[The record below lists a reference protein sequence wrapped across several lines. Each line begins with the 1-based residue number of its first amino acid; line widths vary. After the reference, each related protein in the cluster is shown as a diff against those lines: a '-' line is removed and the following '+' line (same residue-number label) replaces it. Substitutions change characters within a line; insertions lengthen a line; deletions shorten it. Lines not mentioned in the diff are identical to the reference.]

1 MPKKVIL
8 VADPGIDTAFAVAL
22 AVHDPNLDVIG
33 LIPTAGNVSAHQAT
47 LNVNVLID
55 HLDPPRWPR
64 TAAALPTEYE
74 LDGTAMHGSD
84 GLGNTHFPA
93 RTRHTLH
100 PADKIICELI
110 RQHPKEVTV
119 ICLGPATAVAAALDR
134 DPELPELMDK
144 LVLVGGCW
152 KEPGNAGPAAEFHFY
167 LDPDAVKRCL
177 HAGLHPLII
186 PLDVTRRLIFS
197 PTELLDLPNPDSR
210 TCQFL
215 RQIVPFAIRASSNLY
230 GIEGFHLKDVLGV
243 AAVALPGSVTFE
255 SRIADVETKGELT
268 RGMLV
273 VDARKRPVGLPNA
286 QIGVDAA
293 IGEVRQ
299 YIERVLKAA
308 P

>member
-33 LIPTAGNVSAHQAT
+33 LIPTAGNVGAQQAT

-64 TAAALPTEYE
+64 TAAALPMQFEI
-74 LDGTAMHGSD
+74 DGTAMHGTD
-84 GLGNTHFPA
+84 GLGNQHFPA
-93 RTRHTLH
+93 RTKHTQQ
-100 PADKIICELI
+100 PADKMICELV

-119 ICLGPATAVAAALDR
+119 VCLGPATAVAAALDR
-134 DPELPELMDK
+134 DPELPGLIDK

-167 LDPDAVKRCL
+167 LDPDAAKRCL
-177 HAGLHPLII
+177 HAGLHPQVI
-186 PLDVTRRLIFS
+186 PLDVTRRLILS
-197 PTELLDLPNPDSR
+197 PTELLELPNPESA
-210 TCQFL
+210 TCRFL
-215 RQIVPFAIRASSNLY
+215 RRIVPFAIRASSNLY

-243 AAVALPGSVTFE
+243 AAVALPGCVTFE
-255 SRIADVETKGELT
+255 SRVADVETKGELT

-273 VDARKRPVGLPNA
+273 VDARKQPVGLPNA
-286 QIGVDAA
+286 QIGVEAA

-299 YIERVLKAA
+299 YIERILKAA